1 MSRPAKKQALQKLA
15 GDPDPDVP
23 PEDDAEDDEEE
34 QQQEDAEAA
43 PAPAEAAPA
52 PSAASDS
59 HEDLSELPTPRQS
72 QEQISA
78 RAYEVMKQRGVT
90 QTAVCIQLSL
100 SPVYLSMWLSTPG
113 GPVTPDQLAASAAAG
128 SHTAAPPVQSKRT
141 ASPSK
146 PATCTAPPSSCGW
159 TYGRLPS

>member
-23 PEDDAEDDEEE
+23 PEDDAEDDEEIE
-34 QQQEDAEAA
+34 QQEDTEAA
-43 PAPAEAAPA
+43 PAPAA
-52 PSAASDS
+52 SAASDS

-113 GPVTPDQLAASAAAG
+113 GPVKP
-128 SHTAAPPVQSKRT
+128 RT
-141 ASPSK
+141 N
-146 PATCTAPPSSCGW
+146 
-159 TYGRLPS
+159 

>member
-15 GDPDPDVP
+15 DDPDPDVP

-34 QQQEDAEAA
+34 QQEDAEAA
-43 PAPAEAAPA
+43 PAPAA
-52 PSAASDS
+52 SAASDS

-78 RAYEVMKQRGVT
+78 RAYEVMKERGVT

-113 GPVTPDQLAASAAAG
+113 GPVKP
-128 SHTAAPPVQSKRT
+128 RT
-141 ASPSK
+141 N
-146 PATCTAPPSSCGW
+146 
-159 TYGRLPS
+159 